1 MKKPQQLFLACLFFS
16 TLFFALPFY
25 SHQAIV
31 LTRISS
37 GLDDLLFRFRHGSEI
52 PEASNIAIVSVD
64 DESCEKLDARWPWPR
79 TLFAEL
85 VRALTRQGARVIAFN
100 FSFNGLENGEES
112 TVALANAIHEHG
124 RVVVGATLDNQRLLK
139 PNAILLSAGASYGYL
154 EKIVDEDYV
163 IRRSYLARAFSGMG
177 ARWESSFP
185 LRVKAVADEDVSTA
199 PTVDDTLRHW
209 AARDGQYPI
218 NFLLSEQDFKKIP
231 AWKVLQNKVTDGSLR
246 GKTVFV
252 GITSSLL
259 AEKHATPL
267 GLLPGVLVH
276 ADEYLALASDR
287 RLKSPPEAVIDWAAW
302 LISLGLLLVFLSR
315 RVWWAV
321 LAAFAVL
328 FLSFI
333 AAQIALSKDWLIHPF
348 ILLAGPVLAL
358 VTGVGAELLF
368 LFLEKRGLEKKVL
381 HDKMT
386 GLYTY
391 DYLRLRLEDE
401 WKRCVKLQLPVSVA
415 MTDLDRFKKIND
427 TLGHET
433 GNRMILRAADVIR
446 QSVRGYDVVSRYGGD
461 EFVILLWHADL
472 NEARAYRE
480 RLRKQYEEMAAKLED
495 ALLKTSSISI
505 GVASFDPKADAGNPA
520 TPQELVEKADQD
532 LFKDKES
539 RRKPGEP
546 TR

>member
-1 MKKPQQLFLACLFFS
+1 VK
-16 TLFFALPFY
+16 TL
-25 SHQAIV
+25 
-31 LTRISS
+31 
-37 GLDDLLFRFRHGSEI
+37 
-52 PEASNIAIVSVD
+52 
-64 DESCEKLDARWPWPR
+64 
-79 TLFAEL
+79 
-85 VRALTRQGARVIAFN
+85 
-100 FSFNGLENGEES
+100 
-112 TVALANAIHEHG
+112 
-124 RVVVGATLDNQRLLK
+124 
-139 PNAILLSAGASYGYL
+139 
-154 EKIVDEDYV
+154 
-163 IRRSYLARAFSGMG
+163 
-177 ARWESSFP
+177 
-185 LRVKAVADEDVSTA
+185 ADENISTA
-199 PTVDDTLRHW
+199 PSLEDILRRW
-209 AARDGQYPI
+209 AGGDGQYPI
-218 NFLLSEQDFKKIP
+218 NFLLSESDFKKIP

-267 GLLPGVLVH
+267 GLMPGVLVH
-276 ADEYLALASDR
+276 ADEYIALASDR
-287 RLKSPPEAVIDWAAW
+287 RLKSAPEAAVDGVAW
-302 LISLGLLLVFLSR
+302 LVSLGLLLVFLSR
-315 RVWWAV
+315 KVWWAV
-321 LAAFAVL
+321 LAALGAL

-358 VTGVGAELLF
+358 VTGVAAELLF
-368 LFLEKRGLEKKVL
+368 LFLEKRGLEKKVI

-391 DYLRLRLEDE
+391 DYLRLRLDDE
-401 WKRCVKLQLPVSVA
+401 WKRCLKLQLPVSVA

-480 RLRKQYEEMAAKLED
+480 RLRKQYEAMAAKLEEP
-495 ALLKTSSISI
+495 LLKVSSVSI
-505 GVASFDPKADAGNPA
+505 GVASFDPKVTAGNPA

-532 LFKDKES
+532 LFRDKES

-546 TR
+546 SR